1 MEGLPV
7 RLLTELIT
15 SDEILTAEGVRET
28 HNVQFCP
35 VGVCLPYESNI
46 YEKCQRGDEELSEYR
61 YTPRA
66 WYAIKVWEAARH
78 ELLSQAEFTGVLD
91 IEWCP
96 VAATFNS
103 IRYVNGYPDVFIKRM
118 FEAMERIADAGSID
132 VKYGRFDEPATK
144 KLPDYSRRYYIMP
157 PDLFA
162 SKRNYGINDELD
174 PIQGNAA
181 EKMSWKDIKDAFVVL
196 KPIQLA
202 FIAGEPMN
210 RHSPLDLE
218 FIDACIHLDFDK
230 VRELVEKGANIH
242 AAGEYGETALSE
254 MTYYYEDSTEEGDN
268 GGIVENDRNYGKYIR
283 IAEYLISLGYN
294 VNLAG
299 YCDGTPL
306 YSTKYGQYLRIARF
320 LLENGADPNEPSFI
334 GDEYGL
340 GTMVLEGVW
349 DSMHDEPWDSEYVYA
364 KENENLGKL
373 AKILLSWGAL
383 PVSRNEKY
391 AEDELDYWIE
401 KRKEAGDWNTSH
413 CEKLNKFDKAL
424 VNCARGLWFYKMALL
439 AQNGGNINLK
449 DDLGRNLLLIALEDA
464 QPASK
469 ENIVSFQDNLMEMT
483 MMLLCGLKLQ
493 LNEAEFEQAKQIC
506 RDNGYAG
513 VLEAIELV
521 VNKNHL

>member
-15 SDEILTAEGVRET
+15 SDEILTAEEVRET
-28 HNVQFCP
+28 HKVQFCP

-46 YEKCQRGDEELSEYR
+46 SEKCQRGDEELSEYR

-66 WYAIKVWEAARH
+66 WYAIKVWEAARDK
-78 ELLSQAEFTGVLD
+78 LLSQAEFAGVLD
-91 IEWCP
+91 IEWYP

-144 KLPDYSRRYYIMP
+144 ELPYPRRIYIMP

-162 SKRNYGINDELD
+162 SKRNYGIKDELD
-174 PIQGNAA
+174 SIQGNSAD
-181 EKMSWKDIKDAFVVL
+181 KMSWKDIKDAFVVL

-210 RHSPLDLE
+210 RHSHLDME
-218 FIDACIHLDFDK
+218 FIDACTRLDFDK
-230 VRELVEKGANIH
+230 VRAFVEMGANIH

-254 MTYYYEDSTEEGDN
+254 MTYYYQDSTEEGEN
-268 GGIVENDRNYGKYIR
+268 GDIIENDRNYERYIR
-283 IAEYLISLGYN
+283 IAEYLLSLGYN
-294 VNLAG
+294 INLAG
-299 YCDGTPL
+299 YCNSTPL
-306 YSTKYGQYLRIARF
+306 YSTKYGQYLRIASF
-320 LLENGADPNEPSFI
+320 LLEKGADPNEPSFI

-340 GTMVLEGVW
+340 GAMVLEGVW
-349 DSMHDEPWDSEYVYA
+349 DSMNDNDWYDSDYA

-373 AKILLSWGAL
+373 AKILLCWGAL
-383 PVSRNEKY
+383 PVPRNEKY
-391 AEDELDYWIE
+391 DEEELDYWIE
-401 KRKEAGDWNTSH
+401 KRKEAGAWNTSH
-413 CEKLNKFDKAL
+413 CEKLNKFDQAL
-424 VNCARGLWFYKMALL
+424 VNCARGLWFYKLALL

-449 DDLGRNLLLIALEDA
+449 DELGRNLLQIALEDA

-469 ENIVSFQDNLMEMT
+469 ENMASFQDNLMEMT
-483 MMLLCGLKLQ
+483 LMLLCGLKLQ
-493 LNEAEFEQAKQIC
+493 LNEAEFEQARKIC
-506 RDNGYAG
+506 RDKGYAG

-521 VNKNHL
+521 VNNNHL